1 MPAQASDPPHSTR
14 PSRFGIRARLLALLL
29 PGVLALLAFDSWNDY
44 RALKN
49 IVEDAYDQALLEPV
63 TALDHSVTLAA
74 DGSIRVNTPF
84 DVQAMFDGMRPQHKH
99 LHLGLLA
106 LAAGPDDPA
115 GSARPPATAISRDK
129 RPPGPETTLIGVSDL
144 PPVPPSTLQA
154 SPPTGHGPVWY
165 DGVYHDYA
173 VRVVALRRTV
183 FDGHGR
189 PYQLLV
195 QAAESTGPREQ
206 AAASSLRQELLRDAR
221 MLAAVLLLV
230 WLGVGW
236 SLWPLERLRKSV
248 LASPPDALAPLDA
261 AHVPHEVRP
270 LVETVNHHMASH
282 RLMLARQAGFLADA
296 SHQLRTPLAILLTQA
311 AYALREPDPER
322 MRETLRAIMVQ
333 LSRSRRLSEQLLAL
347 AHASEAQED
356 VTSSALVDLNA
367 LAREVVLQYL
377 PLAHEKNQ
385 DLGWVHAY
393 GDNAP
398 ADGGTVPAETETGT
412 GTTTDMVAPVMAH
425 GEELHEA
432 LSNLVHNA
440 VAYTPAGGTITV
452 ATRFEGLSVCVEVCD
467 NGPGIATDQ
476 RAAVFERFVQLAE
489 HAVPGAAR
497 HGAGLGLSI
506 ARGYAQRNGGDIE
519 LADADLPTDSPRGLR
534 AILRLPCASV
544 PAALNASAG

>member
-1 MPAQASDPPHSTR
+1 MQTRASDPPRIPR

-44 RALKN
+44 RALKG
-49 IVEDAYDQALLEPV
+49 IVEDAYDQILLEPV
-63 TALDHSVTLAA
+63 TALDNSVTLAA
-74 DGSIRVNTPF
+74 DGTIRVNAPF
-84 DVQAMFDGMRPQHKH
+84 DVQAMFDEMRPRHKH
-99 LHLGLLA
+99 LHLGLVA
-106 LAAGPDDPA
+106 LAAGPDDPTGPA
-115 GSARPPATAISRDK
+115 SPPTTGIRTDERA
-129 RPPGPETTLIGVSDL
+129 PGPETTLIGVSDL

-154 SPPTGHGPVWY
+154 SPAGHEPVWY

-189 PYQLLV
+189 PYQLLI

-221 MLAAVLLLV
+221 MLAAVILLV

-270 LVETVNHHMASH
+270 LVETVNHHMARH
-282 RLMLARQAGFLADA
+282 RQILARQAGFLADA

-311 AYALREPDPER
+311 AYALREPNPER
-322 MRETLRAIMVQ
+322 MRETLRAIVAQ
-333 LSRSRRLSEQLLAL
+333 LSRSRRLSEQLLAV
-347 AHASEAQED
+347 AHASEPQED
-356 VTSSALVDLNA
+356 VASATLVDLNA

-385 DLGWVHAY
+385 DLGWVHAH
-393 GDNAP
+393 GNNAP
-398 ADGGTVPAETETGT
+398 ADDDVAPADPEAATAA
-412 GTTTDMVAPVMAH
+412 DMVAPVMAH

-452 ATRFEGLSVCVEVCD
+452 ATHLEEQSVCVEVCD
-467 NGPGIATDQ
+467 SGPGIAVEQ
-476 RAAVFERFVQLAE
+476 RSVVFERFVQLAE

-506 ARGYAQRNGGDIE
+506 ARGYAQRSGGDIE
-519 LADADLPTDSPRGLR
+519 LADADMRADRPPGLR
-534 AILRLPCASV
+534 AILCLPRATIPASR
-544 PAALNASAG
+544 NASEV

>member
-1 MPAQASDPPHSTR
+1 MPATAPDPPRSMR
-14 PSRFGIRARLLALLL
+14 PSRFGIRVRLLALLL

-44 RALKN
+44 RALKD
-49 IVEDAYDQALLEPV
+49 IVEDAYDQAMLEPV
-63 TALDHSVTLAA
+63 TALDNSVTLAA
-74 DGSIRVNTPF
+74 DGTIRVNAPF
-84 DVQAMFDGMRPQHKH
+84 DVQAMFDEMRPSHKH
-99 LHLGLLA
+99 LHLGLVA
-106 LAAGPDDPA
+106 LAAGQDDPTGPA
-115 GSARPPATAISRDK
+115 SPPATAIRTDE
-129 RPPGPETTLIGVSDL
+129 RGPGPETTLIGVNDL

-154 SPPTGHGPVWY
+154 SPASHEPVWY

-183 FDGHGR
+183 LDGQGR
-189 PYQLLV
+189 PYQLLI

-206 AAASSLRQELLRDAR
+206 AAASSLRQELFRDAR
-221 MLAAVLLLV
+221 MLAAVILLV

-282 RLMLARQAGFLADA
+282 RLVLARQAGFLAEA

-322 MRETLRAIMVQ
+322 MRETLRAIVAQ

-347 AHASEAQED
+347 AHASEPQED
-356 VTSSALVDLNA
+356 VTSSALVDINA

-393 GDNAP
+393 GDNAQ
-398 ADGGTVPAETETGT
+398 ADGGMAPAATGAGAT
-412 GTTTDMVAPVMAH
+412 ADMVAPVMAH

-467 NGPGIATDQ
+467 NGPGIAADQ

-519 LADADLPTDSPRGLR
+519 LADADTPADGPRGLR
-534 AILRLPCASV
+534 AILRLPRATI
-544 PAALNASAG
+544 PAARSASAG